1 MSDEF
6 TSRKYRKPEQQS
18 PLRDD
23 ELVALNE
30 ELERFRM
37 KRYNKF
43 FDRETSFIDQRAWLK
58 SRGAFSANGSVVIEG
73 YEPAEY
79 NEQGKV
85 TKHMDCHPLRYEQC
99 MWEWDSWIAWKGRK
113 EFARK
118 KEAEELDSM
127 AQQNSEIQSARTA
140 LAGDMHNAGGK
151 LEAPPELTYPYAN
164 D

>member
-23 ELVALNE
+23 ELVALDD
-30 ELERFRM
+30 ELERFRV

-43 FDRETSFIDQRAWLK
+43 FNCETSFIDQRAWLK

-85 TKHMDCHPLRYEQC
+85 TKHIDCYPVRYEQC
-99 MWEWDSWIAWKGRK
+99 MWEWEQWIAWKGRK

-118 KEAEELDSM
+118 KEAHELD
-127 AQQNSEIQSARTA
+127 EIARKNQEIMGARQTLIDDLDRRRGITPA
-140 LAGDMHNAGGK
+140 T
-151 LEAPPELTYPYAN
+151 ELTYPYTDN
-164 D
+164 